1 MTDDGLHALV
11 YSSTQTAPLSPPE
24 MEQLLVVSRRKNTR
38 LGITGILIYGGGA
51 FAQYLEGA
59 KADID
64 GLFATIMRDP
74 RHHDVWLM
82 AEGPIKERAFRGW
95 YMSYRPVTPDIV
107 AQLPGAVD
115 PAGALREILEIP
127 TSTMMMVLLK
137 SLSHSL
143 LDAAPGNRPGA

>member
-11 YSSTQTAPLSPPE
+11 YSSTQTNPLSPPE
-24 MEQLLVVSRRKNTR
+24 VEQLLVVSRRKNAR

-64 GLFATIMRDP
+64 GLFATIMKDP
-74 RHHDVWLM
+74 RHYNVWLM
-82 AEGPIKERAFRGW
+82 AEGPIKERAFRDW
-95 YMSYRPVTPDIV
+95 SMSYRAVTPDII

-115 PAGALREILEIP
+115 PAGALREILGIP
-127 TSTMMMVLLK
+127 PSTMMTVLLK

-143 LDAAPGNRPGA
+143 LAAPPGNGLGA